1 MRVANRHFDVRIGC
15 FVFGFGLF
23 AFQSVL
29 FGLFRT
35 FFIIGWK
42 KNAVCVSFFA
52 RFLITADREI
62 GPISLDASPFHQIGW
77 AQPYC
82 KKAFVRFRLLM
93 LWYSIPFSAKEATQ
107 CRAKFSETRAIPGR
121 TQPTAP
127 NSEVGMSDLHRIQAD
142 YIPVHRGSRY
152 APPQRIPKGVRRG
165 VGEG

>member
-1 MRVANRHFDVRIGC
+1 MRFSRSCLACIAC
-15 FVFGFGLF
+15 FSLLGE
-23 AFQSVL
+23 
-29 FGLFRT
+29 
-35 FFIIGWK
+35 K
-42 KNAVCVSFFA
+42 KDAVCVSFLHVFG
-52 RFLITADREI
+52 LPLTAPI
-62 GPISLDASPFHQIGW
+62 VPISLDASPFHQIGW
-77 AQPYC
+77 AEPYC
-82 KKAFVRFRLLM
+82 KKAFVRFGLLM